1 MDNKNVFVA
10 IALSM
15 SVLLFW
21 AAFFETPKPINNN
34 STQQEQKKNNEN
46 IITPNINESP
56 KANKISRADSIKNSS
71 RIKIENE
78 SIVGSM
84 SLEGGLI
91 DDISFKKHKQNLENN
106 LNVEFF
112 NPAQTENGFYVE
124 TGWTSIGNKIKV
136 PTKKST
142 WKVNGNKILSNN
154 NPIILEWNNKGGII
168 FKKKIELDNKYLF
181 KITQEVQNNT
191 NQSIDLYPY
200 AQITRNKIP
209 DDIQNFYISH
219 EGFIGVFDEELKED
233 NYDDVEENKIV
244 REANEGW
251 LGITDKYWVTAV
263 VPKQGESFKST
274 FLYRESFKA
283 NYILNNP
290 TTIGPSSKNSNEVRL
305 FVAAKEVDAIDSYAA
320 NENIEKFDLV
330 IDWGWFYFFTKPLF
344 FIIDYLFK
352 YSGNF
357 GIAIVIITIGI
368 RLIFFPLANYS
379 FRSMAKMKAVQP
391 EMMRLKELHKEDKT
405 KLQQEMMAL
414 YRKEKINPASGC
426 LPVLIQIPFFF
437 AIYKM
442 LFISLE
448 MRHQPFFGWIKDLS
462 DKDPTSLFNLFGLI
476 PWDPPSFLII
486 GIWPILMGASMWVQQ
501 KLNPAPADPIQAKIF
516 AFFPLFLTIILASF
530 PSGLVVYW
538 TINNILT
545 IAQQW
550 VIMKQTKVKTN

>member
-1 MDNKNVFVA
+1 MDNKNVFIA

-21 AAFFETPKPINNN
+21 AAFFETPKPVNNN
-34 STQQEQKKNNEN
+34 ISQQKKTNEN
-46 IITPNINESP
+46 TITPNINESL
-56 KANKISRADSIKNSS
+56 KINKISRQDSIKNSK
-71 RIKIENE
+71 RIKIENNN
-78 SIVGSM
+78 IIGSM
-84 SLEGGLI
+84 LLEGGLI
-91 DDISFKKHKQNLENN
+91 DDISFKNHKQNLKNN
-106 LNVEFF
+106 LNVEFL
-112 NPAQTENGFYVE
+112 NPADTEDGFYVE

-136 PTKKST
+136 PSKKT
-142 WKVNGNKILSNN
+142 VWKVNGEKILSNSQ
-154 NPIILEWNNKGGII
+154 PLLLEWNNGEGII
-168 FKKKIELDNKYLF
+168 FKKKIELDDKYLF
-181 KITQEVQNNT
+181 KITQQVQNNT
-191 NQSIDLYPY
+191 KQAIDLYPY

-233 NYDDVEENKIV
+233 DYDDIEENKIV

-251 LGITDKYWVTAV
+251 LGITDKYWMTAI
-263 VPKQGESFKST
+263 VPKKGENFKST
-274 FLYRESFKA
+274 FLYKESFKA

-290 TTIGPSSKNSNEVRL
+290 TTINPSSNNSNEVRV
-305 FVAAKEVDAIDSYAA
+305 FVAAKEVDTIDSYAA
-320 NENIEKFDLV
+320 NQNINKFDLV

-357 GIAIVIITIGI
+357 GIAIVIITVGI

-391 EMMRLKELHKEDKT
+391 EMMRLKELHKEDKV

-462 DKDPTSLFNLFGLI
+462 DKDPTSIFNLFGLI

>member
-1 MDNKNVFVA
+1 M
-10 IALSM
+10 L
-15 SVLLFW
+15 
-21 AAFFETPKPINNN
+21 
-34 STQQEQKKNNEN
+34 
-46 IITPNINESP
+46 
-56 KANKISRADSIKNSS
+56 
-71 RIKIENE
+71 
-78 SIVGSM
+78 
-84 SLEGGLI
+84 
-91 DDISFKKHKQNLENN
+91 
-106 LNVEFF
+106 
-112 NPAQTENGFYVE
+112 
-124 TGWTSIGNKIKV
+124 
-136 PTKKST
+136 
-142 WKVNGNKILSNN
+142 
-154 NPIILEWNNKGGII
+154 LEWNNGEGII
-168 FKKKIELDNKYLF
+168 FKKRIELDNKYLF
-181 KITQEVQNNT
+181 KITQQVQNNT
-191 NQSIDLYPY
+191 KQAIDLYPY

-233 NYDDVEENKIV
+233 DYDDVEENKIV

-251 LGITDKYWVTAV
+251 LGITDKYWMTAI
-263 VPKQGESFKST
+263 VPKKGENFKST
-274 FLYRESFKA
+274 FLYKDSFKA

-290 TTIGPSSKNSNEVRL
+290 TTINPSSNNSNEVRV
-305 FVAAKEVDAIDSYAA
+305 FVAAKEVDTIDSYAA
-320 NENIEKFDLV
+320 NQNINKFDLV

-352 YSGNF
+352 YFGNF

-391 EMMRLKELHKEDKT
+391 EMMRLKELHKEDKV

-462 DKDPTSLFNLFGLI
+462 DKDPTSIFNLFGLI